1 MKRFSI
7 IFSWLISVS
16 IALSAAPRTVTDAM
30 ELAQTFLA
38 EQVQQGKKAPQS
50 HAGGVSSTQELTLSH
65 TQMLRDNSTPAVY
78 VFNSEEGFVWV
89 SADDNAKPVLG
100 YSDAGVFNPSDIPA
114 NVRFWLDMYA
124 HEIERA
130 AAQPRRK
137 AKASATY
144 TPVSPLCSA
153 TWNQGHPYNSL
164 CPQKDGERTVT
175 GCVATAAAQV
185 MYANRYPTQGTG
197 SHSYLWNGQTLSADF
212 GSTTYAWN
220 DMLNNYSGNTP
231 DGTPKGAQIWPIWL
245 DGTTFAANANKV
257 VADFR
262 PDYINNN
269 LYIWG
274 DTYTAGAGTG
284 LNFYDNPEGYFS
296 LVVGSQGWSGGGFN
310 LGNASSAAA
319 AEQLRKDIVSDPG
332 SYYLHIAIK
341 STTAGNHRFYMFNDE
356 ATSFVIGT
364 GTAEQ
369 GIVIGDFT
377 RDGSWAEFDIPM
389 SMFANTLSS
398 LTFPTEG
405 NFFCFL
411 SGGQVNTQLDLDAV
425 YFYKTQTPQ
434 QEQAVA
440 NLMYHCGV
448 ACEMEYD
455 ISANGGSGANTSR
468 MAAALVTYFGYD
480 AGIQALPKDY
490 MDQEEMLRQMA
501 SDLTQGHTILMS
513 GRTKNDEGH
522 AFVCD
527 GIRSDGYLHI
537 NWGWGGSCDGY
548 YALSALDPAEQG
560 IGGASSGYA
569 FTENVTAFTNIKPDA
584 GGKERVTITATDIL
598 WVSDSTQSK
607 FSPVYF
613 EIDDLTN
620 AGICTMNGYY
630 AFNIY
635 KDGAVYSHKTSN
647 ATNELPAGYYFTSSQ
662 TTSVDLSSLPD
673 GDYELSV
680 GVSQSET
687 YYPFL
692 VASAGEKKFA
702 FNITDGIIT
711 YNTGSPT
718 TEITI
723 RMRKSADCTMNTANG
738 LWIWWWN
745 GTGSGCIPTTYANGW
760 YTATVSTDNLPIG
773 CLAVN
778 QDVTGNNWSGATQ
791 SSDYIDITSDIC
803 LEIGAIGAQYASL
816 TAIDCNSGEP
826 EVVRPSFDFTQ
837 MEIWE
842 FNSAGLGY
850 DNMMMIAIRTD
861 GYRTMGDDAV
871 YGTELYL
878 QPLAKSMT
886 SIIGTWVVN
895 WGTQDIGGI
904 DYANITYGNGN
915 TNTINIYSGYITIAL
930 DANGDYAVSYNLKDE
945 DGNVYTDVNR
955 TISVANT
962 NSYRASDGQL
972 YALQNECVTAAL
984 SASKIRTMTENL
996 PDQNQ
1001 TEMSYFAKGIIDNMV
1016 NTPEQLV
1023 QYGTGRFYISDDG
1036 SNTGHFYCFNTKW
1049 LGNTA
1054 FTTETSTI
1062 PQVGDT
1068 VIAFGPVQNY
1078 QGTTPEMKY
1087 GYVYEYHPQAEPLY
1101 SAPVNLQA
1109 TTTNGY
1115 EWTFTWESG
1124 DKPAPQYL
1132 VEVLYGSNT
1141 YHASYPPAN
1150 STTVTLTLS
1159 GAHTWRVSAV
1169 DEAQNVVA
1177 TTTYPDTI
1185 YSYNVP
1191 DWNVK
1196 NLQITTSDMTMSA
1209 TWESPAKV
1217 FQAIIFDAS
1226 GNEQTRDII
1235 NSKSYQWTAGT
1246 AGTYELYVRPVN
1258 DEITYYIGTWVS
1270 KDFTFYTE
1278 DPKQYNPYNLQATPS
1293 YGALHLQWESAKGS
1307 SFKVRLSWEED
1318 GMPYEQTFPTD
1329 SLFLDINVS
1338 ELGNITFNWSV
1349 ATCDE
1354 AGNLQSEWVAG
1365 PPFVMPENPYQV
1377 QNLRATTENGYDY
1390 IFTWEYRELRA
1401 AQYQII
1407 VYDENGNFYFRG
1419 ETSNTNFTYRFTQ
1432 RGVYTWNI
1440 YAYDAN
1446 GNGLG
1451 FANGAAFEVTEDAPY
1466 QLQYLQATTEN
1477 GYEWTF
1483 TWEESKPEASDY
1495 KISIYDANG
1504 EEYVSKIIT
1513 ETTYHRRFTEA
1524 GTYTWTVVAL
1534 DNHWDTL
1541 YSASG
1546 NAFEVTSAVP
1556 YPLQN
1561 LQATT
1566 TNGYD
1571 YTFTWEDSERSAMG
1585 YAIYIY
1591 DANGD
1596 FYTGYTFTSTD
1607 MTYTQRFAEAGTYT
1621 WMLYA
1626 LDSHWDVIG
1635 STNGNAFEVTSV
1647 EPYPLQ
1653 NMQATT
1659 ENGYD
1664 YTFTWED
1671 AGQDG
1676 TIYEILIY
1684 DANGNLYTRDETTD
1698 TTYDY
1703 HFAQAG
1709 TYIWKIRVRDD
1720 NWDIIGAAYGN
1731 PFAVTLPTYTITTT
1745 VPDGCDMDFSQ
1756 GIWYYWWNRE
1766 VGHGAVEATRNEA
1779 GKYVA
1784 TIETDAPYI
1793 YCLVANA
1800 NPLTEGWGN
1809 LQQTYDAPHKI
1820 YGDVCLTIGI
1830 RDNSYYNRWY
1840 LDERPCDE
1848 NTEDYMPTNLQ
1859 VTTGVGSAN
1868 FTWEATEY
1876 ELFEVLQNKADAP
1889 EAVSQYIVENKWLG
1903 LVFNDGAIGQWQ
1915 WRVRALSSGYAPLT
1929 AFVEGPQFEIKEN
1942 PYQPYDLRATT
1953 QDSATWYLSWRA
1965 DVAAPQ
1971 YYVTAGDHVAQLVT
1985 TCPIEVTF
1993 DVAGDYD
2000 WQVIPCDENS
2010 NALGF
2015 AYGPVI
2021 HVPSHAAT
2029 DYSIRDLQAVT
2040 NGNAVTVSWTSDAER
2055 FMVDLW
2061 TDGVGWQ
2068 SYGTTSNHYFQW
2080 TDLSA
2085 GNYKA
2090 DIKPVDA
2097 GGNSLG
2103 VWTNVPFTIDE
2114 DPQPMPQYE
2123 ITISAGL
2130 VGGFVNSEEINGTYP
2145 AGTVLTLVAT
2155 PKEGYRFVKWT
2166 DGNTEQ
2172 IRTLVLVEDTYLTA
2186 VFEMIPQTR
2195 TYTLTVNTAEGGTTN
2210 PSGTATYDEGKQVAV
2225 VAHAEAGYT
2234 FTKWN
2239 LVNGQESTDNPL
2251 FLTIDRD
2258 MVITPVFTKDEPKP
2272 TYTLTI
2278 QTAGNG
2284 SVIRTPDKD
2293 RYEKAEI
2300 VRLEAMADAGW
2311 HFAGWSDGD
2320 KGAVRQITITSD
2332 MMLTAT
2338 FVNDQEK
2345 VYYTLDVQTTGQ
2357 GEVVVNPDLAQYEEW
2372 TMVTLTAV
2380 PKQGWQFKYWED
2392 YSTNATRYITM
2403 TRNTEVTAFFE
2414 EIPVE
2419 TYTLMMKSAE
2429 GGETTPAEG
2438 THMYN
2443 ADAQV
2448 VLTATAQPGYTFT
2461 KWLFGDGTEQTANP
2475 YTLYITENT
2484 EVTPVFTK
2492 DAPQPTYTLTTSVN
2506 GQGEITVSPQQERYP
2521 ANTEVTLTAVPAQGW
2536 QFVKWEDNTTSAIR
2550 TITMTRDMA
2559 VVATFEELTDY
2570 RIQNLNISVT
2580 TSSATAT
2587 WSSEAP
2593 FFEVVITGK
2602 NDALQ
2607 AADTI
2612 AAKTFT
2618 FKKGKSG
2625 QTYTISV
2632 RPMDSDQATYLDN
2645 AVTKNFTLERLYN
2658 VYITA
2663 GAGGK
2668 VNDEEVN
2675 GDYPYGEQIT
2685 ITATANEGYRFKQWS
2700 DGNGDAVRKITITE
2714 DVMLEATFQRIPSYT
2729 VTIYA
2734 TPGGTTN
2741 PVADSYSLRE
2751 GEDMSIEAVPDEGY
2765 IFTQWSVNGE
2775 IITENPFVITAIATD
2790 YNVEPFFTKEETGM
2804 EHPMLEPTSE
2814 KFIQDGHLYIR
2825 RGDLIYDAQGHL
2837 TTL

>member
-7 IFSWLISVS
+7 IFSWLISFS
-16 IALSAAPRTVTDAM
+16 IALSAAPRTVTAAM
-30 ELAQTFLA
+30 ELAQTFLS
-38 EQVQQGKKAPQS
+38 EQGQQWQKAPQS
-50 HAGGVSSTQELTLSH
+50 HAGGVSSAQALTLSH

-114 NVRFWLDMYA
+114 NVRFWLDMYT

-130 AAQPRRK
+130 AANPQPRK

-144 TPVSPLCSA
+144 TPVTPLCSA
-153 TWNQGHPYNSL
+153 TWNQGTPFNNL
-164 CPQKDGERTVT
+164 CPLKNGERTVT

-197 SHSYLWNGQTLSADF
+197 SHSYTWNGQTLRADF

-220 DMLNNYSGNTP
+220 DMQDSYNGSY
-231 DGTPKGAQIWPIWL
+231 
-245 DGTTFAANANKV
+245 TTTQANA
-257 VADFR
+257 VA
-262 PDYINNN
+262 
-269 LYIWG
+269 
-274 DTYTAGAGTG
+274 T
-284 LNFYDNPEGYFS
+284 
-296 LVVGSQGWSGGGFN
+296 
-310 LGNASSAAA
+310 
-319 AEQLRKDIVSDPG
+319 
-332 SYYLHIAIK
+332 
-341 STTAGNHRFYMFNDE
+341 
-356 ATSFVIGT
+356 
-364 GTAEQ
+364 
-369 GIVIGDFT
+369 
-377 RDGSWAEFDIPM
+377 
-389 SMFANTLSS
+389 
-398 LTFPTEG
+398 
-405 NFFCFL
+405 
-411 SGGQVNTQLDLDAV
+411 
-425 YFYKTQTPQ
+425 
-434 QEQAVA
+434 
-440 NLMYHCGV
+440 LMYHCGV

-455 ISANGGSGANTSR
+455 LSANGGSGAITAQ
-468 MAAALVTYFGYD
+468 MASALVTYFGYD
-480 AGIQALPKDY
+480 AGINALPKDY
-490 MDQEEMLRQMA
+490 MDPEEMLQQMA
-501 SDLTQGHTILMS
+501 SDLAAGHTILMS

-537 NWGWGGSCDGY
+537 NWGWGGACDGY
-548 YALSALDPAEQG
+548 FALSALDPENQG
-560 IGGASSGYA
+560 IGGAVSGDA
-569 FTENVTAFTNIKPDA
+569 FTENVTAFTNIKPNA
-584 GGKERVTITATDIL
+584 GGKERVTVTAANITWTSGNTL
-598 WVSDSTQSK
+598 SQSE
-607 FSPVYF
+607 PVYF
-613 EIDDLTN
+613 QIDDFTN
-620 AGICTMNGYY
+620 EGICTVNGYY
-630 AFNIY
+630 AFDIQ
-635 KDGAVYSHKTSN
+635 KDDGATYHFISN
-647 ATNELPAGYYFTSSQ
+647 YAGSLDAGYYFKESQ
-662 TTSVDLSSLPD
+662 STSVDLSNLPD
-673 GDYELSV
+673 GNYELSI
-680 GVSQSET
+680 GISQNET

-692 VASAGEKKFA
+692 VAGAGEKRFA
-702 FNITDGIIT
+702 FSIANGTIS
-711 YNTGSPT
+711 YNTAAET
-718 TEITI
+718 TDITI
-723 RMRKSADCTMNTANG
+723 RIRKAANCTMNTTNG
-738 LWIWWWN
+738 LWIWWWD
-745 GTGSGCIPTTYANGW
+745 GTTSTCTPTTYADGW
-760 YTATVSTDNLPIG
+760 YTATVSAAAAPIG
-773 CLAVN
+773 CLVVN
-778 QDVTGNNWSGATQ
+778 QDVTDNNWSGAAQT
-791 SSDYIDITSDIC
+791 SDYTGITSDIC
-803 LEIGAIGAQYASL
+803 LEIGTGEPYATL
-816 TAIDCNSGEP
+816 TAVDCESGEP
-826 EVVRPSFDFTQ
+826 EVVRPSFDFTK
-837 MEIWE
+837 MEVYDY
-842 FNSAGLGY
+842 NSAGYANKMFLISLQTAGY
-850 DNMMMIAIRTD
+850 
-861 GYRTMGDDAV
+861 YTMGDAV

-878 QPLAKSMT
+878 KPLAKSMT
-886 SIIGTWVVN
+886 SIIGTWVVD
-895 WGTQDIGGI
+895 GTDHTGSIS
-904 DYANITYGNGN
+904 YAEIAYGNGS
-915 TNTINIYSGYITIAL
+915 TNTINIAGGYVTIAL
-930 DANGDYAVSYNLKDE
+930 DANGDYAVSYELQDAE
-945 DGNVYTDVNR
+945 GNVYTDINR

-962 NSYRASDGQL
+962 DSYTATTGNWEL

-984 SASKIRTMTENL
+984 SASGIKTMTANL
-996 PDQNQ
+996 PHQNE
-1001 TEMSYFAKGIIDNMV
+1001 TEMPYFAQGIISRMV
-1016 NTPEQLV
+1016 NTPAQMV

-1036 SNTGHFYCFNTKW
+1036 NDTNSFYCYNTKW
-1049 LGNTA
+1049 LGNSR
-1054 FTTETSTI
+1054 FTEETSTI
-1062 PQVGDT
+1062 PQAGDT

-1087 GYVYEYHPQAEPLY
+1087 GYVYEYHPYAEPLY

-1109 TTTNGY
+1109 NTTNGY
-1115 EWTFTWESG
+1115 EWTFSWEGGS
-1124 DKPAPQYL
+1124 KPAPQYL
-1132 VEVLYGSNT
+1132 IEVLYGSDT
-1141 YHASYPPAN
+1141 YHASYTTAN
-1150 STTVTLTLS
+1150 SKTVTLAIS
-1159 GAHTWRVSAV
+1159 GAHTWRVSAA
-1169 DEAQNVVA
+1169 DEADNVVA

-1185 YSYNVP
+1185 YPYNVP
-1191 DWNVK
+1191 DWNVQ
-1196 NLQITTSDMTMSA
+1196 NLQVTTSDMTMSA

-1217 FQAIIFDAS
+1217 FQAIILDAS
-1226 GNEQTRDII
+1226 GNEQARDII

-1338 ELGNITFNWSV
+1338 ELGNVTFNWSV

-1377 QNLRATTENGYDY
+1377 QNLQATTENGYNY

-1432 RGVYTWNI
+1432 RGVYTWDI
-1440 YAYDAN
+1440 YAYDAD
-1446 GNGLG
+1446 GHGLG
-1451 FANGAAFEVTEDAPY
+1451 FANGASFEVTEDAPY

-1477 GYEWTF
+1477 GYAWTF
-1483 TWEESKPEASDY
+1483 TWEESKPEASWY
-1495 KISIYDANG
+1495 EISIYDANG
-1504 EEYVSKIIT
+1504 DRYYGNTISVP
-1513 ETTYHRRFTEA
+1513 TYRKRFAEN
-1524 GTYTWTVVAL
+1524 GTYTWTVIAF
-1534 DNHWDTL
+1534 DNRWDTL

-1571 YTFTWEDSERSAMG
+1571 YTFTWEDSERSATG
-1585 YAIYIY
+1585 YAIDIY
-1591 DANGD
+1591 DANGEL
-1596 FYTGYTFTSTD
+1596 YAGYAFTSTD
-1607 MTYTQRFAEAGTYT
+1607 MTYTKRFAETGTYT

-1671 AGQDG
+1671 LGQGG
-1676 TIYEILIY
+1676 TMYEILIY

-1709 TYIWKIRVRDD
+1709 TYTWKIRVRDD

-1756 GIWYYWWNRE
+1756 GMWYYWEDSDGDAN
-1766 VGHGAVEATRNEA
+1766 VVEAIRNEA

-1784 TIETDAPYI
+1784 TIETPASYI
-1793 YCLVANA
+1793 STLIVVNG
-1800 NPLTEGWGN
+1800 NPWTEGWGN
-1809 LQQTYDAPHKI
+1809 LQQTYDAPNKI

-1840 LDERPCDE
+1840 IDERPCDE
-1848 NTEDYMPTNLQ
+1848 DLAQYLPKNLKTQ
-1859 VTTGVGSAN
+1859 TGVGSVT
-1868 FTWEATEY
+1868 FTWEAEQY
-1876 ELFEVLQNKADAP
+1876 EQFEILLWQTDAP
-1889 EAVSQYIVENKWLG
+1889 DNVSQYIQSSPELG
-1903 LVFNDGAIGQWQ
+1903 LVFNDNAIGQWQ

-1953 QDSATWYLSWRA
+1953 QDSATWYLSWSA

-1971 YYVTAGDHVAQLVT
+1971 YYVTAGDHFARLVT

-2000 WQVIPCDENS
+2000 WQVRPCDENS

-2029 DYSIRDLQAVT
+2029 DYRIRDLQAVT

-2090 DIKPVDA
+2090 DIQPVDA

-2114 DPQPMPQYE
+2114 DPQPTPQYE

-2225 VAHAEAGYT
+2225 VAHAEASYT
-2234 FTKWN
+2234 FTKWD
-2239 LVNGQESTDNPL
+2239 LGNGQESTDNPL

-2300 VRLEAMADAGW
+2300 VHLEAIADAGW

-2320 KGAVRQITITSD
+2320 KGAVRQISITSD

-2372 TMVTLTAV
+2372 TVVTLTAV
-2380 PKQGWQFKYWED
+2380 PEQGWQFKCWED

-2419 TYTLMMKSAE
+2419 RYTLTMKAAE
-2429 GGETTPAEG
+2429 GGKTTPTAG

-2443 ADAQV
+2443 GDEQV

-2484 EVTPVFTK
+2484 EVTPVFTQ

-2559 VVATFEELTDY
+2559 AVATFEELTDY
-2570 RIQNLNISVT
+2570 RIQDLNISVT

-2593 FFEVVITGK
+2593 FFEVVITDK

-2607 AADTI
+2607 ATDTI

-2632 RPMDSDQATYLDN
+2632 RPMDSNQATYLDN

-2663 GAGGK
+2663 GAGGN

-2700 DGNGDAVRKITITE
+2700 DGNGDAMRKITITE

-2790 YNVEPFFTKEETGM
+2790 YNIEPFFTKEETGM

>member
-38 EQVQQGKKAPQS
+38 EQGQQGKKAPQS

-78 VFNSEEGFVWV
+78 VFNSGEGFVWV

-114 NVRFWLDMYA
+114 NVRFWLDMYT

-130 AAQPRRK
+130 AANPQPRK

-197 SHSYLWNGQTLSADF
+197 SHSYTWNGQTLRADF

-220 DMLNNYSGNTP
+220 DMLNNYSGNTS

-257 VADFR
+257 VSDFR
-262 PDYINNN
+262 PDNINNN
-269 LYIWG
+269 LYIWEN
-274 DTYTAGAGTG
+274 TYTAGAGTG
-284 LNFYDNPEGYFS
+284 LNFYGYREDYLS
-296 LVVGSQGWSGGGFN
+296 LVVGSQGWSGGGLN

-319 AEQLRKDIVSDPG
+319 AEQLRKDIVADPG

-389 SMFANTLSS
+389 SMFANTLSG

-440 NLMYHCGV
+440 TLMYHCGV
-448 ACEMEYD
+448 ACEMGYD

-548 YALSALDPAEQG
+548 YALSALDPADQG
-560 IGGASSGYA
+560 IGGAASGYA

-613 EIDDLTN
+613 QIDDLTN
-620 AGICTMNGYY
+620 AGISTMNGYY

-692 VASAGEKKFA
+692 VAGAGEKKFA

-711 YNTGSPT
+711 YNTGLPT

-723 RMRKSADCTMNTANG
+723 RMRKSADCTMNTSNG

-745 GTGSGCIPTTYANGW
+745 STGSGCIPTTYANGW
-760 YTATVSTDNLPIG
+760 YTATVTTDNLPIG

-791 SSDYIDITSDIC
+791 SSDYLNITSDIC

-837 MEIWE
+837 MEIWDA
-842 FNSAGLGY
+842 NSAGY
-850 DNMMMIAIRTD
+850 DNTMMIAIQTD

-871 YGTELYL
+871 YGTELYFEAAA
-878 QPLAKSMT
+878 QSMT
-886 SIIGTWVVN
+886 SIIGTWIVN
-895 WGTQDIGGI
+895 RKEDIGSI
-904 DYANITYGNGN
+904 FYADMTYGNGN
-915 TNTINIYSGYITIAL
+915 KNTIRMVSGYITIAL
-930 DANGDYAVSYNLKDE
+930 DANGDYAVSYDLKDE

-1054 FTTETSTI
+1054 FTAETSTI

-1078 QGTTPEMKY
+1078 QGTTPEMRY
-1087 GYVYEYHPQAEPLY
+1087 GYVYEYHPYAEPLY
-1101 SAPVNLQA
+1101 SAPVNLQP

-1115 EWTFTWESG
+1115 EWTFSWEG
-1124 DKPAPQYL
+1124 GNKPAPQYL
-1132 VEVLYGSNT
+1132 IEVLYGSDT
-1141 YHASYPPAN
+1141 YHASYTTAN
-1150 STTVTLTLS
+1150 SATVTLAIS
-1159 GAHTWRVSAV
+1159 GAHTWRVSAA
-1169 DEAQNVVA
+1169 DEADNVVA

-1196 NLQITTSDMTMSA
+1196 NLQVTTSDMTMSA

-1217 FQAIIFDAS
+1217 FQVVVLDAS
-1226 GNEQTRDII
+1226 GNEQARDMI

-1338 ELGNITFNWSV
+1338 ELGNVTFNWSV
-1349 ATCDE
+1349 ATCNE

-1377 QNLRATTENGYDY
+1377 QNLQATTENGYDY

-1432 RGVYTWNI
+1432 RGVYTWDI
-1440 YAYDAN
+1440 YAYDAD
-1446 GNGLG
+1446 GHGLG
-1451 FANGAAFEVTEDAPY
+1451 FANGASFEVTEDAPY

-1477 GYEWTF
+1477 GYAWTF
-1483 TWEESKPEASDY
+1483 TWEESKPEASWY
-1495 KISIYDANG
+1495 EISIYDANG
-1504 EEYVSKIIT
+1504 DRYYGNTISVP
-1513 ETTYHRRFTEA
+1513 TYRKRFAEN
-1524 GTYTWTVVAL
+1524 GTYTWTVIAF
-1534 DNHWDTL
+1534 DNRWDTL

-1571 YTFTWEDSERSAMG
+1571 YTFTWEDSERSATG
-1585 YAIYIY
+1585 YAIDIY
-1591 DANGD
+1591 DANGEL
-1596 FYTGYTFTSTD
+1596 YAGYAFTSTD
-1607 MTYTQRFAEAGTYT
+1607 MTYTKRFAETGTYT

-1671 AGQDG
+1671 LGQDG
-1676 TIYEILIY
+1676 TRYAVYIY
-1684 DANGNLYTRDETTD
+1684 DANGNLYTSETT
-1698 TTYDY
+1698 TETSYNY
-1703 HFAQAG
+1703 HFAEAG
-1709 TYIWKIRVRDD
+1709 TYTWKVKVLDD
-1720 NWDIIGAAYGN
+1720 SWDIIGVANGN
-1731 PFAVTLPTYTITTT
+1731 AFAVTLPTYTITTT

-1756 GIWYYWWNRE
+1756 GMWCYWWNYDW
-1766 VGHGAVEATRNEA
+1766 GGSGSVEAVRNEA

-1784 TIETDAPYI
+1784 TIETTAPYI
-1793 YCLVANA
+1793 HCRIANDG
-1800 NPLTEGWGN
+1800 PQTENWDN
-1809 LQQTYDAPHKI
+1809 WQETEDAPNPI
-1820 YGDVCLTIGI
+1820 FGDVCLTIGI
-1830 RDNSYYNRWY
+1830 HNYDNRWFI
-1840 LDERPCDE
+1840 DERPCDE
-1848 NTEDYMPTNLQ
+1848 DPTKYLPKNLKTETP
-1859 VTTGVGSAN
+1859 VGSIV
-1868 FTWEATEY
+1868 FTWEAEQY
-1876 ELFEVLQNKADAP
+1876 EQFEIQTWKTNAP
-1889 EAVSQYIVENKWLG
+1889 EQVDTYRTQIPTLT
-1903 LVFNDGAIGQWQ
+1903 LVFNNSATGEWQ
-1915 WRVRALSSGYAPLT
+1915 WRVRAISNRYAALSNYVAGEP
-1929 AFVEGPQFEIKEN
+1929 FEVKEN
-1942 PYQPYDLRATT
+1942 PYLPYDLTATT
-1953 QDSATWYLSWRA
+1953 QDSATYYLSWKA

-1971 YYVTAGDHVAQLVT
+1971 YYVDAGNYGEYVTSQPVAVTFEYAGD
-1985 TCPIEVTF
+1985 F
-1993 DVAGDYD
+1993 DWRV
-2000 WQVIPCDENS
+2000 VPCDEQGNWM
-2010 NALGF
+2010 GF
-2015 AYGPVI
+2015 VWGQSI
-2021 HVPSHAAT
+2021 HVPAHAAA
-2029 DYSIRDLQAVT
+2029 DYSIRNVQAIVH
-2040 NGNAVTVSWTSDAER
+2040 GNAVTVSWESEAPRYEFYLYDEIWNTITNVSTTETTFQR
-2055 FMVDLW
+2055 F
-2061 TDGVGWQ
+2061 G
-2068 SYGTTSNHYFQW
+2068 
-2080 TDLSA
+2080 LSA
-2085 GNYKA
+2085 GLYYAVINSYDKRGNF
-2090 DIKPVDA
+2090 VA
-2097 GGNSLG
+2097 GGAI
-2103 VWTNVPFTIDE
+2103 PFTIE
-2114 DPQPMPQYE
+2114 EEPLPIPQYQ
-2123 ITISAGL
+2123 ITVTASD
-2130 VGGFVNSEEINGTYP
+2130 GGSVNSEVNGRYD
-2145 AGTVLTLVAT
+2145 AGTVLKISAT
-2155 PKEGYRFVKWT
+2155 PYDGYQFNSWS
-2166 DGNTEQ
+2166 DGDKRAERSIALSQDTTLHATFERIPT
-2172 IRTLVLVEDTYLTA
+2172 IRE
-2186 VFEMIPQTR
+2186 
-2195 TYTLTVNTAEGGTTN
+2195 YTLTVQTAEGGTTD
-2210 PSGTATYDEGKQVAV
+2210 PSGSTTYKEGTSVAV
-2225 VAHAEAGYT
+2225 TAHAAPEYI

-2239 LVNGQESTDNPL
+2239 LGNGLESTDNPF
-2251 FLTIDRD
+2251 FLIMDKD
-2258 MVITPVFTKDEPKP
+2258 MVITPVFTKETPQP
-2272 TYTLTI
+2272 TYVLTVL
-2278 QTAGNG
+2278 TDGNG
-2284 SVIRTPDKD
+2284 TVACTPQKE
-2293 RYEKAEI
+2293 RYDQGDI
-2300 VRLEAMADAGW
+2300 VRIEATADEGW
-2311 HFAGWSDGD
+2311 YFAQWSDGD
-2320 KGAVRQITITSD
+2320 GNSTRVITMIQD
-2332 MMLTAT
+2332 I
-2338 FVNDQEK
+2338 Q
-2345 VYYTLDVQTTGQ
+2345 
-2357 GEVVVNPDLAQYEEW
+2357 
-2372 TMVTLTAV
+2372 LTAV
-2380 PKQGWQFKYWED
+2380 FK
-2392 YSTNATRYITM
+2392 
-2403 TRNTEVTAFFE
+2403 

-2419 TYTLMMKSAE
+2419 RYTLTMKAAE
-2429 GGETTPAEG
+2429 GGKTTPTAG

-2443 ADAQV
+2443 GDEQV

-2484 EVTPVFTK
+2484 EVTPVFTQ

-2559 VVATFEELTDY
+2559 AVATFEELTDY

-2593 FFEVVITGK
+2593 FFEVVITDK

-2607 AADTI
+2607 ATDTI

-2632 RPMDSDQATYLDN
+2632 RPMDSNQATYLDD

-2790 YNVEPFFTKEETGM
+2790 YNIEPFFTKEETGM

-2814 KFIQDGHLYIR
+2814 KFIQNGHLYIR

>member
-30 ELAQTFLA
+30 KLAQTFLA
-38 EQVQQGKKAPQS
+38 EQGQQWQKAPPS
-50 HAGGVSSTQELTLSH
+50 HAVGASSAQELTLSH

-78 VFNSEEGFVWV
+78 VFNHAEGFVWV

-114 NVRFWLDMYA
+114 NVRFWLDMYT

-130 AAQPRRK
+130 AANPQPRK

-144 TPVSPLCSA
+144 TPVTPLCSA
-153 TWNQGHPYNSL
+153 TWDQGSPFNNL
-164 CPQKDGERTVT
+164 CPLKNGERTVT

-197 SHSYLWNGQTLSADF
+197 SHSYTWNGQTLRADF
-212 GSTTYAWN
+212 GSTTYAWSSMQDSYN
-220 DMLNNYSGNTP
+220 GSY
-231 DGTPKGAQIWPIWL
+231 
-245 DGTTFAANANKV
+245 TTTQANA
-257 VADFR
+257 VA
-262 PDYINNN
+262 
-269 LYIWG
+269 
-274 DTYTAGAGTG
+274 T
-284 LNFYDNPEGYFS
+284 
-296 LVVGSQGWSGGGFN
+296 
-310 LGNASSAAA
+310 
-319 AEQLRKDIVSDPG
+319 
-332 SYYLHIAIK
+332 
-341 STTAGNHRFYMFNDE
+341 
-356 ATSFVIGT
+356 
-364 GTAEQ
+364 
-369 GIVIGDFT
+369 
-377 RDGSWAEFDIPM
+377 
-389 SMFANTLSS
+389 
-398 LTFPTEG
+398 
-405 NFFCFL
+405 
-411 SGGQVNTQLDLDAV
+411 
-425 YFYKTQTPQ
+425 
-434 QEQAVA
+434 
-440 NLMYHCGV
+440 LMYHCGV
-448 ACEMEYD
+448 ACEMGYD

-613 EIDDLTN
+613 QIDDLTN

-692 VASAGEKKFA
+692 VAGAGEKKFA

-711 YNTGSPT
+711 YNTGLPT

-723 RMRKSADCTMNTANG
+723 RMRKSADCTMNTSNG

-745 GTGSGCIPTTYANGW
+745 STGSGCIPTTYANGW
-760 YTATVSTDNLPIG
+760 YTATVTTDNLPIG

-791 SSDYIDITSDIC
+791 SSDYLNITSDIC

-871 YGTELYL
+871 YGTELYFEAAA
-878 QPLAKSMT
+878 QSMT
-886 SIIGTWVVN
+886 SIIGTWIVN
-895 WGTQDIGGI
+895 RKEDIGSI
-904 DYANITYGNGN
+904 FYADMTYGNGN
-915 TNTINIYSGYITIAL
+915 KNTIRMVSGYITIAL
-930 DANGDYAVSYNLKDE
+930 DANGDYAVSYDLKDE

-1054 FTTETSTI
+1054 FTAETSTI

-1078 QGTTPEMKY
+1078 QGTTPEMRY
-1087 GYVYEYHPQAEPLY
+1087 GYVYEYHPYAEPLY
-1101 SAPVNLQA
+1101 SAPVNLQP

-1115 EWTFTWESG
+1115 EWTFSWEG
-1124 DKPAPQYL
+1124 GNKPAPQYL

-1150 STTVTLTLS
+1150 STTVTLALS

-1196 NLQITTSDMTMSA
+1196 NLQVTTSDMTMSA

-1217 FQAIIFDAS
+1217 FQAIILDAS
-1226 GNEQTRDII
+1226 GNEQARDII

-1258 DEITYYIGTWVS
+1258 EEITYYIGTWVS

-1338 ELGNITFNWSV
+1338 ELGNVTFNWSV

-1377 QNLRATTENGYDY
+1377 QNLQATTENGYDY

-1432 RGVYTWNI
+1432 RGVYTWDI
-1440 YAYDAN
+1440 YAYDAD
-1446 GNGLG
+1446 GHGLG
-1451 FANGAAFEVTEDAPY
+1451 FANGASFEVTEDAPY

-1477 GYEWTF
+1477 GYAWTF
-1483 TWEESKPEASDY
+1483 TWEESKPEASWY
-1495 KISIYDANG
+1495 EISIYDANG
-1504 EEYVSKIIT
+1504 DRYYGNTISVP
-1513 ETTYHRRFTEA
+1513 TYRKRFAEN
-1524 GTYTWTVVAL
+1524 GTYTWTVIAF
-1534 DNHWDTL
+1534 DNRWDTL

-1571 YTFTWEDSERSAMG
+1571 YTFTWEDSERSATG
-1585 YAIYIY
+1585 YAIDIY
-1591 DANGD
+1591 DANGEL
-1596 FYTGYTFTSTD
+1596 YAGYAFTSTD
-1607 MTYTQRFAEAGTYT
+1607 MTYTKRFAETGTYT

-1626 LDSHWDVIG
+1626 LDSHWDVIS

-1664 YTFTWED
+1664 STFTWED

-1709 TYIWKIRVRDD
+1709 TYTWKIRVRDD

-1756 GIWYYWWNRE
+1756 GMWYYWEDSDGDAN
-1766 VGHGAVEATRNEA
+1766 VVEAIRNEA

-1784 TIETDAPYI
+1784 TIETPASYI
-1793 YCLVANA
+1793 STLIVVNG
-1800 NPLTEGWGN
+1800 NPWTEGWGN
-1809 LQQTYDAPHKI
+1809 LQQTYDAPNKI

-1840 LDERPCDE
+1840 IDERPCDE
-1848 NTEDYMPTNLQ
+1848 DLAQYLPKNLKTQ
-1859 VTTGVGSAN
+1859 TGVGSVT
-1868 FTWEATEY
+1868 FTWEAEQY
-1876 ELFEVLQNKADAP
+1876 EQFEILLWQTDAP
-1889 EAVSQYIVENKWLG
+1889 DNVSQYIQSSPELG
-1903 LVFNDGAIGQWQ
+1903 LVFNDNAIGQWQ

-1929 AFVEGPQFEIKEN
+1929 AFVDGPQFEIKEN

-1953 QDSATWYLSWRA
+1953 QDSATWYLSWSA

-1971 YYVTAGDHVAQLVT
+1971 YYVTAGDHFARLVT

-2000 WQVIPCDENS
+2000 WQVRPCDENS

-2029 DYSIRDLQAVT
+2029 DYRIRDLQAVT

-2225 VAHAEAGYT
+2225 VAHAEASYT
-2234 FTKWN
+2234 FTKWD
-2239 LVNGQESTDNPL
+2239 LGNGQESTDNPL

-2300 VRLEAMADAGW
+2300 VHLEAIADAGW

-2320 KGAVRQITITSD
+2320 KGAVRQISITSD

-2372 TMVTLTAV
+2372 TVVTLTAV
-2380 PKQGWQFKYWED
+2380 PEQGWQFKCWED

-2419 TYTLMMKSAE
+2419 RYTLTMKAAE
-2429 GGETTPAEG
+2429 GGKTTPTAG

-2443 ADAQV
+2443 ADEQV

-2484 EVTPVFTK
+2484 EVTPIFTQ

-2559 VVATFEELTDY
+2559 AVATFEELTDY

-2593 FFEVVITGK
+2593 FFEVVITDK

-2607 AADTI
+2607 ATDTI

-2632 RPMDSDQATYLDN
+2632 RPMDSNQATYLDD

-2790 YNVEPFFTKEETGM
+2790 YNIEPFFTKEETGM

-2814 KFIQDGHLYIR
+2814 KFIQNGHLYIR